1 MIAPF
6 HRLPLFLML
15 LMALTSSILAPSGAH
30 GAGAAADAA
39 ALWRT
44 ATTVMQHSVRTVHAD
59 GSVTEGGCCPSLD
72 ANWRIT
78 GDCSGHTLA
87 TRAHFW
93 LRGRQTTRLRSATG
107 QAVNAHYIVLLV
119 KSNQPTPVWMSHT
132 HTAVW
137 MRNAHTANRWVRA
150 DPDPTSLALYY
161 MCPALIIARFQI
173 NTGPATYR
181 VLGTTTVDHHAVWH
195 LRRTMPSQGEVA
207 DLYVD
212 RRTFHWVRIVGF
224 DGGCAACDGSS
235 FQEHFTFDYS
245 RLNAPLHITAPKIGS
260 MTP

>member
-6 HRLPLFLML
+6 HRLPLFLMF
-15 LMALTSSILAPSGAH
+15 LMALTWSILAPPGAH
-30 GAGAAADAA
+30 GAGTTAGAA

-59 GSVTEGGCCPSLD
+59 GRVTERGCCPSLD
-72 ANWRIT
+72 ASWRIT
-78 GDCSGHTLA
+78 GNCSGHALA
-87 TRAHFW
+87 TRARFW
-93 LRGRQTTRLRSATG
+93 LRGRQSTQLRGATA
-107 QAVNAHYIVLLV
+107 QAVNAHYIVLLG
-119 KSNQPTPVWMSHT
+119 KSNQPTPVWM
-132 HTAVW
+132 
-137 MRNAHTANRWVRA
+137 RNAHTASRWVRA
-150 DPDPTSLALYY
+150 NSDPTSLALYY
-161 MCPALIIARFQI
+161 MCPALIIARFQN

-181 VLGTTTVDHHAVWH
+181 VLGTTTVDDDAVWH
-195 LRRTMPSQGEVA
+195 LQRTLFSQGELA

-212 RRTFHWVRIVGF
+212 RRTFHWVRIVGYV
-224 DGGCAACDGSS
+224 GGCAVCNGPS